1 MGALPFAAET
11 VHEVIRPSALVRV
24 VKNQSVSSAVGSKP
38 TAAVTVD
45 RRIEHV
51 IESELRLGLP
61 AAALLLAFQALYDA
75 VTLGSRADDLVT
87 LTLASAVLCAIS
99 WLIIRA
105 KFLAIPRRIIAA
117 IVVSSAVGLQITHYA
132 YTGSLGYALATGL
145 VNIAAGYLM
154 IWPRWAIGLSACS
167 SLAWISVTYQFD
179 APPEGML
186 AFAASLVPFLSM
198 APYISKAREASVS
211 NDSMSESERLTQAE
225 RAIRRNRQLE
235 ARLELI
241 QGAGDGH
248 WFWDLKTDK
257 CQFSQ
262 QWAAMLDF
270 SAEEIAGKPDA
281 WFNRIHPHYLPQVK
295 EDLSAHLYG
304 RTPRFQSQYRIQKR
318 DGSYIWALT
327 RGTALRDK
335 EGNPVAIAGLQTD
348 VTHLVVAEKQI
359 LDDAFQDRLTGL
371 ANRKAFMVRLERALD
386 AARNGGSLFA
396 VIFMDLDRFK
406 IINDTHGHMVGDQ
419 LLASTAARL
428 RACLREKRGDIL
440 ARFGG
445 DEFVAL
451 LEDLREPENAMTVA
465 TRFQRSLR
473 PPVRIGEHEVTTGV
487 SVGIAFSNTGVERAE
502 DMLRN
507 ADTAMYRAKAAR
519 NGEIS
524 VFNNEMHEEVIRSY
538 SLESDL
544 AKALGRGEFFLHYQP
559 VLTLSTGRIVGAEAL
574 IRWQRTP
581 EQVVGPAEFIPLA
594 EEHGFIEAIGEWAL
608 REACLQTLAWQKA
621 GYPSIRMAVNLSAK
635 QLQLKH
641 FPETVERILSET
653 GLSPSCLD
661 LELTETALM
670 MNLEEASQLIDRL
683 RQLGVSIAID
693 DFGTGYSS
701 LGYLR
706 TLSFNSLKIDRSFV
720 ADLTIDAKARAVAEG
735 LIDLAHRLRLKVT
748 AEGVETPEQLAYLS
762 RSGCDYFQGYLASK
776 PVPPERFEQLLRD
789 GGQLK
794 ALANVLQ
801 GSPSSRLTAGRR
813 VGIGAA
819 TAIGS

>member
-1 MGALPFAAET
+1 MTKQSTTTAA
-11 VHEVIRPSALVRV
+11 A
-24 VKNQSVSSAVGSKP
+24 SKP
-38 TAAVTVD
+38 PQGAPADGRV
-45 RRIEHV
+45 EHV
-51 IESELRLGLP
+51 IESDLRLGLP
-61 AAALLLAFQALYDA
+61 AAALLLSFQALYDA
-75 VTLGSRADDLVT
+75 AADRGGDLVT
-87 LTLASAVLCAIS
+87 LTLASAVLCALS
-99 WLIIRA
+99 WLVIRA
-105 KFLAIPRRIIAA
+105 KYLAVSRRVIAA
-117 IVVSSAVGLQITHYA
+117 IVVSSAVGLQIAHYA
-132 YTGSLGYALATGL
+132 YTGALVYALATGL
-145 VNIAAGYLM
+145 VNVAAGYLM
-154 IWPRWAIGLSACS
+154 LWPRWAIGLSACS
-167 SLAWISVTYQFD
+167 SVVWITVTYQFD

-198 APYISKAREASVS
+198 SPYISKAREASLTT
-211 NDSMSESERLTQAE
+211 DSIDVSERISQADK
-225 RAIRRNRQLE
+225 AIRRNRQLE

-262 QWAAMLDF
+262 QWAAVLDF
-270 SAEEIAGKPDA
+270 NADEIAGTPDA
-281 WFNRIHPHYLPQVK
+281 WFSRIHPHYLPQVK

-318 DGSYIWALT
+318 DGSYIWALS

-348 VTHLVVAEKQI
+348 ITHLVVAEKQM

-386 AARNGGSLFA
+386 ATRNVGSQFA

-419 LLASTAARL
+419 LLASAAARL
-428 RACLREKRGDIL
+428 RACLREKQGDIL

-451 LEDLREPENAMTVA
+451 LEDLREPETAIAVA
-465 TRFQRSLR
+465 SRFQRALR
-473 PPVRIGEHEVTTGV
+473 APIQIGDHELSTGV
-487 SVGIAFSNTGVERAE
+487 SVGIAFSNTGVDRAE

-524 VFNNEMHEEVIRSY
+524 IFNNQMHEDAIRSY
-538 SLESDL
+538 SLENDL
-544 AKALGRGEFFLHYQP
+544 SKALSRGEFFLHYQP

-581 EQVVGPAEFIPLA
+581 EQVVGPGEFIPLA

-621 GYPSIRMAVNLSAK
+621 GSPSIRVAVNLSAK

-641 FPETVERILSET
+641 FPQTVERILAET
-653 GLSPSCLD
+653 GLAPSCLD

-670 MNLEEASQLIDRL
+670 MNLEEASKLIDRL

-720 ADLTIDAKARAVAEG
+720 ADLTVDAKARAVAEG
-735 LIDLAHRLRLKVT
+735 LIELAHRLRLKVT

-776 PVPPERFEQLLRD
+776 PLSPERFQELLGD
-789 GGQLK
+789 GGHLK
-794 ALANVLQ
+794 ALAKVLH
-801 GSPSSRLTAGRR
+801 GAPSSKFTPGRR
-813 VGIGAA
+813 VGVGAA
-819 TAIGS
+819 AVTGA